1 MSGWSLKLISECP
14 ASKLVLYN
22 MERRAREARASKMK
36 HSCHLDTAEPSSI
49 KLWFKSIKHIY
60 MFNIGSVW
68 SWWFTYGG
76 GHQRWEA
83 HLRTPPPPQSWLIS
97 RLRPVCYIRAV
108 KKNLRG
114 RLRLI
119 VKESAS
125 PSLFSSSSR
134 LRITGTLT
142 LIFEEIN
149 KLNTTSKAAYP
160 FPKKSCKSR

>member
-1 MSGWSLKLISECP
+1 MWREEPGKPEPARWSIPVIWTLLN
-14 ASKLVLYN
+14 LQVL
-22 MERRAREARASKMK
+22 
-36 HSCHLDTAEPSSI
+36 
-49 KLWFKSIKHIY
+49 KLWFKSIEHIY

-68 SWWFTYGG
+68 SLWFTYGG
-76 GHQRWEA
+76 GLQRWEA
-83 HLRTPPPPQSWLIS
+83 HLRTPPPPQPWLIS
-97 RLRPVCYIRAV
+97 RLRPVCYKRAV